1 MNNLRLG
8 VKLAL
13 GFGIVLLL
21 TIAVAAVGFW
31 GVNQIQKAAAV
42 RYAVNQM
49 GLTFEEARRQEKNFQ
64 IRGNQVWQ
72 GDTQNAVEKHAALMA
87 KLKQQIAE
95 LRPKL
100 TGESV
105 QILAEVEQAVATY
118 EAKFG
123 ELVAT
128 QQRKERA
135 VQSWTQIATQFTR
148 EVQDLQTNVLNREV
162 EAARA
167 QQDLEG
173 LNKWYAISNSFNAEL
188 VQNFYLLRVQA
199 RLLIE
204 SRNPSEEW
212 RLFQLQLTKTK
223 GGLFRYRSLAAG
235 NSRAVEASN
244 RFEELLNSYLT
255 AGQEFYQA
263 AVDMQQIE
271 SEMVPLARQVGEKRA
286 ALSELATQ
294 QIQAAQQSTTRFS
307 VIAVVLA
314 LALGLAVSWMI
325 TQNILDPVNDL
336 KKAAVQIAE
345 GQVNVTLNQQRKDEL
360 GDLSRAF
367 ANMVAYLQ
375 EMAGVAEKIARNDL
389 SVAVRPRS
397 AQDVLGNA
405 FARMV
410 ASLRSVIRQ
419 VVESANSVG
428 LFSEQL
434 ASAAQQSD
442 QVTEQIAQTVQQVA
456 KGIAQQSDSVT
467 RTAASA
473 EQMNRAIDG
482 VARGAQ
488 EQAQAV
494 ALASNLTGEIG
505 TAIQEVKQNAQEAS
519 QSAEVAAHS
528 AESGVET
535 VNQVLAGMQQMS
547 ARVIETAGRVEEM
560 GKRSEEIGTILE
572 TIEDI
577 ASQTNLLALN
587 AAIEAARAGEHGKG
601 FAVVAD
607 EVRKLAE
614 RSASATRD
622 IGELIRQI
630 QQSVQAAVSA
640 MHLSAQ
646 EVKSTAE
653 RSQMAGSVL
662 EEIEKAVAS
671 VAERIR
677 RTEVAVEQMKAATS
691 KLVDAM
697 DSVSAIVEE
706 NTAATEEM
714 AASSGEVS
722 QAIEN
727 IATVSEE
734 NSAAIEEVSASA
746 EEMSATVKE
755 VSASAAELAE
765 MGRELSK
772 IVSSFYLGMGEA
784 FLQQVEL
791 MKQRHLNW
799 VKRLEAML
807 AGRGEIKEEEAGDH
821 HSCTLGRW
829 YYGEASQR
837 IADWPEYRDLEAP
850 HEKFHQAVVQAVR
863 SDRQG
868 NREQCERW
876 VAQAGELSREIVHLL
891 EALEGRI
898 RQTEEIGR
906 IESRSEAAEGFS
918 GDGRHIEESLSAVL

>member
-8 VKLAL
+8 FKLAI
-13 GFGIVLLL
+13 GFGVVLLL

-31 GVNQIQKAAAV
+31 GVNRVQQAAAI
-42 RYAVNQM
+42 RNRINQL

-64 IRGNQVWQ
+64 LRGLEVWQ
-72 GDTQNAVEKHAALMA
+72 GDTENAIQKHTALLE
-87 KLKQQIAE
+87 KLKSQISE
-95 LRPKL
+95 LEPL
-100 TGESV
+100 LEGESA
-105 QILAEVEQAVATY
+105 QLLTEVRDAVSLY

-123 ELVAT
+123 EMVVA
-128 QQRKERA
+128 QQRKDQA
-135 VQSWTQIATQFTR
+135 VQRWTEIAAKFTT
-148 EVQDLQTNVLNREV
+148 EVQHLQTNVLDKEV

-167 QQDLEG
+167 QQDLEAIS
-173 LNKWYAISNSFNAEL
+173 KWYAISNSFNAEL

-204 SRNPSEEW
+204 SKNPAEDW

-223 GGLFRYRSLAAG
+223 GGLFRYRGLAAG

-244 RFEELLNSYLT
+244 RFEELLNSYLA
-255 AGQEFYQA
+255 AGQDYYQA
-263 AVDMQQIE
+263 AIDMQQIE
-271 SEMVPLARQVGEKRA
+271 AEMVPVARQVGDKRS
-286 ALSELATQ
+286 ALNELATK
-294 QIQAAQQSTTRFS
+294 QIQATQQATNRFS
-307 VIAVVLA
+307 VLAVVLA
-314 LALGLAVSWMI
+314 LAVGLGVSWVI
-325 TQNILDPVNDL
+325 TQNILDPVNEL
-336 KKAAVQIAE
+336 KKAAAQIAE
-345 GQVNVTLNQQRKDEL
+345 GQVKVSLNEQRKDEM

-367 ANMVAYLQ
+367 GAMVVYLQ
-375 EMAGVAEKIARNDL
+375 EMAGAAENIARGDL
-389 SVAVRPRS
+389 SVQVQPRS
-397 AQDVLGNA
+397 EQDVLGNA
-405 FARMV
+405 FAQMI
-410 ASLRSVIRQ
+410 ANLRSLIEK
-419 VVESANSVG
+419 VVQSANSVG

-442 QVTEQIAQTVQQVA
+442 HVTEQIALTVQQVA

-505 TAIQEVKQNAQEAS
+505 KAIEEVKQNAVEANQSAQEAA
-519 QSAEVAAHS
+519 QSAQ
-528 AESGVET
+528 SGVGA

-560 GKRSEEIGTILE
+560 GKRSEEIGVILE

-614 RSASATRD
+614 RAASATRD
-622 IGELIRQI
+622 ISALIRQI
-630 QQSVQAAVSA
+630 QQSVQDAVNA
-640 MHLSAQ
+640 MHFSAQ
-646 EVKSTAE
+646 EVKATSE

-662 EEIEKAVAS
+662 EEIEEAIAK
-671 VAERIR
+671 VAERIQ
-677 RTEVAVEQMKAATS
+677 RTETAVEQMRTATS

-697 DSVSAIVEE
+697 DTVSAIVEE

-714 AASSGEVS
+714 AASSSEVS

-746 EEMSATVKE
+746 EEMSATVKQ

-765 MGRELSK
+765 MARELSQ
-772 IVSSFYLGMGEA
+772 VVTRFHLGVGKA

-791 MKQRHLNW
+791 MKNRHLNW
-799 VKRLEAML
+799 AKRLESML
-807 AGRGEIKEEEAGDH
+807 AGQMDIKEEEAGDH
-821 HSCTLGRW
+821 HSCTLGKW
-829 YYGEASQR
+829 YYAEAAQR
-837 IADWPEYRDLEAP
+837 FAEWKEYRDLEAP
-850 HEKFHQAVVQAVR
+850 HEKFHAVVLETVK
-863 SDRQG
+863 SYHLG
-868 NREQCERW
+868 NREQAEASL
-876 VAQAGELSREIVHLL
+876 AQVKNLSKDIVRLL
-891 EALEGRI
+891 DALETRI
-898 RQTEEIGR
+898 HQLEGGEQL
-906 IESRSEAAEGFS
+906 SKPLAEKETIS
-918 GDGRHIEESLSAVL
+918 GDGRKAEVV